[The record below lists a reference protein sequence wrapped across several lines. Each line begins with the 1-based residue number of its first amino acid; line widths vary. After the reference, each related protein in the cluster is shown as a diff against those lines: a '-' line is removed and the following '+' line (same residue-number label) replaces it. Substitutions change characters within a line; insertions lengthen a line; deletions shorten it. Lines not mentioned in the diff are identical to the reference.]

1 MKSTKYQLL
10 KDDFDH
16 ACNEL
21 KIRNETIK
29 DLRKK
34 LDKIRFL
41 KHCFY
46 GDRKQ
51 LHNEI
56 DKIINVK

>member
-16 ACNEL
+16 ACHEL
-21 KIRNETIK
+21 NLRNEMIK

-51 LHNEI
+51 LLDEI
-56 DKIINVK
+56 EKIISE

>member
-1 MKSTKYQLL
+1 MQSTKYQLL

-16 ACNEL
+16 ACEQMRI
-21 KIRNETIK
+21 KNETIK

-34 LDKIRFL
+34 LDKIKFL

-46 GDRKQ
+46 GDKKQ
-51 LHNEI
+51 LHEEI
-56 DKIINVK
+56 ERIINE